1 MLDLE
6 YQTPI
11 KDVTDLMDFSLQM
24 QSPSP
29 SQIPLV
35 WPSVT
40 QLALQAK
47 LPREQRNPA
56 LTRLVVTSTNNRV
69 DVIVLNIVRS
79 GY

>member
-1 MLDLE
+1 
-6 YQTPI
+6 
-11 KDVTDLMDFSLQM
+11 MDCSLQM
-24 QSPSP
+24 QLPSP

-47 LPREQRNPA
+47 FPREQRNPA

-69 DVIVLNIVRS
+69 DFIVLENIVRS
-79 GY
+79 EYY